1 RAKMPSTQAAP
12 GHFQRI
18 ALFAECIFDLPLT
31 RGKLIGASL
40 AGPNAFTRRLRWH
53 GQTRPLLKDID
64 KLLLSIAQVRNEH
77 GDAHGPSTTRISQV
91 LRQLCAP
98 I

>member
-1 RAKMPSTQAAP
+1 MPSTQAAP

-40 AGPNAFTRRLRWH
+40 GFSQSHALG
-53 GQTRPLLKDID
+53 
-64 KLLLSIAQVRNEH
+64 
-77 GDAHGPSTTRISQV
+77 RISRSTRAYWRS
-91 LRQLCAP
+91 LRSSLPGA
-98 I
+98 